1 MQQNPTAPKLTKNC
15 SFGQQLR
22 TSLLKDYYYYY
33 IAYDDLKSSLK
44 TPYETDPDPQNPH
57 PPRRKWTEEDER
69 SFVAELE
76 GELEKVFTFQRVKS
90 GEIVRRIKAS
100 EKEVNDVIARL
111 NERGPRPSQNGSASG
126 LQEEDVPTE
135 DDFMLLEEDLSDIIA
150 DVHDLAKFTQLN
162 YTGFQ
167 KIIKKHDKQTQW
179 MLKPVFAARLKA
191 KPFFKDNYDAFIV
204 KLSKLYDIVRTRGN
218 PIKGDSAA
226 GGGQQNFVRQTTK
239 YWVHQE
245 NITELK
251 LIILKV
257 SLHDCM

>member
-1 MQQNPTAPKLTKNC
+1 M
-15 SFGQQLR
+15 
-22 TSLLKDYYYYY
+22 
-33 IAYDDLKSSLK
+33 
-44 TPYETDPDPQNPH
+44 
-57 PPRRKWTEEDER
+57 
-69 SFVAELE
+69 
-76 GELEKVFTFQRVKS
+76 
-90 GEIVRRIKAS
+90 RRIQAS
-100 EKEVNDVIARL
+100 EKEVNEVIGRLDGRGDV
-111 NERGPRPSQNGSASG
+111 PQQNGG
-126 LQEEDVPTE
+126 LFDIGGEDVPTE

-239 YWVHQE
+239 YWVHAE

-251 LIILKV
+251 LVILKV
-257 SLHDCM
+257 GTWSEIWNPLLTFSSTFRYLCSIPARNSNRGTPLFPPYITTILRHGSFTKGG